1 VLPLP
6 GNVEAIADVFL
17 HSLLSVEII
26 GEAAERMV
34 EGTPPKRLSELLTIS
49 VLGGLVNAVGLM
61 GFGHHHHHGHD
72 HGGSCP
78 SSNKKD
84 DDHKHSHAHGG
95 HDHGHH
101 HNENMEGI
109 FLHVMADLMGSVA
122 VVISTLLTMYTGWT
136 WWDAVAGIAVSVL
149 IAMAA
154 WPLLKSSARNLL
166 LGIPAG
172 TEYNLRNTLAGIV
185 QQRGVVGY
193 SVPKFWV
200 DDIQSA
206 AGGRETLRGIV
217 HVVAARGA
225 GLEDVRDRVREYL
238 LSQDMDITVQ
248 VEREGDTACWCG
260 SGRLTSPVLL
270 SPRAF

>member
-1 VLPLP
+1 
-6 GNVEAIADVFL
+6 
-17 HSLLSVEII
+17 
-26 GEAAERMV
+26 MV

-72 HGGSCP
+72 HGHSHGECP
-78 SSNKKD
+78 SSGSNKKD
-84 DDHKHSHAHGG
+84 DDHKHDHSHG
-95 HDHGHH
+95 HDHGHGHH

-122 VVISTLLTMYTGWT
+122 VVVSTLLTMYTGWT
-136 WWDAVAGIAVSVL
+136 WWDAVAGMAVSVL

-206 AGGRETLRGIV
+206 GGREKLRGIV

-225 GLEDVRDRVREYL
+225 GLDDVRDRVRDYL
-238 LSQDMDITVQ
+238 LAQDMDITVQ
-248 VEREGDTACWCG
+248 VEREGDGACWCG
-260 SGRLTSPVLL
+260 SGRLTSPALL

>member
-1 VLPLP
+1 
-6 GNVEAIADVFL
+6 
-17 HSLLSVEII
+17 
-26 GEAAERMV
+26 MV
-34 EGTPPKRLSELLTIS
+34 EGTPPKRLTELLTIS
-49 VLGGLVNAVGLM
+49 VLGGLVNAVGLL

-72 HGGSCP
+72 HGHGHSHGGCS

-84 DDHKHSHAHGG
+84 DDHHHG
-95 HDHGHH
+95 HDHGHDH

-136 WWDAVAGIAVSVL
+136 WWDAVAGMAVSVL

-166 LGIPAG
+166 LSIPPT

-193 SVPKFWV
+193 SVPKFWI
-200 DDIQSA
+200 DDIQSSS
-206 AGGRETLRGIV
+206 GGREKLRGIV
-217 HVVAARGA
+217 HVVAARGV

-238 LSQDMDITVQ
+238 MRNDMDIMVQ
-248 VEREGDTACWCG
+248 VEREGDGTCWCG
-260 SGRLTSPVLL
+260 VGRLASPGLM
-270 SPRAF
+270 SPKAL